1 MVRPTRR
8 DREPVTTGGHSGPRR
23 VWIDID
29 NPPQVQYLAPFA
41 GAFAERGAAVVIT
54 ARDHGIAHELL
65 RQRGLEFQGV
75 GAHPGASK
83 IAKTSAVL
91 RRAGV
96 LTRRLRAWKPDAAVF
111 ATRSAAIAAPLLRI
125 PGFAFVDYEFVD
137 LRAFRF
143 ARSYVVHP
151 SVLEGAL
158 RGQRLDPRRM
168 LSYEGIKEDITCAGV
183 DLDDVE
189 PHRFAE
195 LDGSAAL
202 RVLVR
207 PPDERSHYFRSE
219 SSELVHVLLAHLA
232 KRQDVVV
239 VLSPRYPEQAALV
252 EGLDWRRRPVVLR
265 EAVPFTRLL
274 AAVDAVITG
283 GGTMAREAAY
293 LGVPSYSVY
302 GGELGAVD
310 RFLEESGRLIIVRD
324 PSSFDRLRIER
335 RPRAPLLASNPGA
348 IDDIV
353 EAISRILAQD
363 RR

>member
-1 MVRPTRR
+1 MTPPDT
-8 DREPVTTGGHSGPRR
+8 PVPGR

-29 NPPQVQYLAPFA
+29 NPPQIQYLAPFA
-41 GAFAERGAAVVIT
+41 AAFAERGAAVMIT

-111 ATRSAAIAAPLLRI
+111 ATRSAAIAAPLLRT

-137 LRAFRF
+137 LRAFRV

-151 SVLEGAL
+151 SVIEGPL
-158 RGQRLDPRRM
+158 RKRGLDPRRM
-168 LSYEGIKEDITCAGV
+168 VPYDGIKEDITCAGV

-189 PHRFAE
+189 PHDFAE

-207 PPDERSHYFRSE
+207 PPDDRSHYFRSA
-219 SSELVHVLLAHLA
+219 SSELAHALLAHLS

-239 VLSPRYPEQAALV
+239 VLSLRYPEQATLV
-252 EGLDWRRRPVVLR
+252 EGLDWHQRPVVLR
-265 EAVPFTRLL
+265 EAIPFTRLL

-310 RFLEESGRLIIVRD
+310 RFLEESGRLIVVRD
-324 PSSFDRLRIER
+324 PSSLDRLQLER
-335 RPRAPLLASNPGA
+335 RPRAPLLASNPRA

-353 EAISRILAQD
+353 EAISRILARD